1 MNARAWY
8 ATNARDLLATR
19 EQGLAPDGRV
29 VVSLVGGQ
37 FADVAAVTLHARAD
51 APVDRMDWR
60 MLVNLEV
67 WLWAGPSA
75 ALEWLL
81 QTTSRIAHARPH
93 KLVLRFESKGALHD
107 VDVGTGLHTPAM
119 RELPPLHTFLWLPT
133 DLSDTPIS
141 AKLRRALLAK
151 HERWT
156 EL

>member
-1 MNARAWY
+1 MRPWY

-37 FADVAAVTLHARAD
+37 FNDVAATTLYAHAD
-51 APVDRMDWR
+51 SPVDRMDWR

-67 WLWAGPSA
+67 WIWAGPSA

-81 QTTSRIAHARPH
+81 ETTSRIAHARPR
-93 KLVLRFESKGALHD
+93 KLALRFESKGELHD
-107 VDVGTGLHTPAM
+107 VDVGTGLHTPAV
-119 RELPPLHTFLWLPT
+119 RDLSSLHTFLWLPT

-141 AKLRRALLAK
+141 AKLRGALLAK

-156 EL
+156 QL